1 MTNLKVTYK
10 KTQSLIPY
18 AMNARSHSERQIAQL
33 AASIKEFGFT
43 NPILIDPSGTVVAG
57 HGRLL
62 AAEKLGL
69 EKVPT
74 ISLANLTEAQIKAY
88 VIADNNL
95 ALNSTW
101 DDDKLMVELE
111 RLQEMNFN
119 TDLLGWDELPSF
131 VSTPDYNILG
141 DHDVTD
147 ELAAMT
153 NGVRKSIMIDFEPED
168 YEEAFE
174 LVRWWRQRDAYVGYM
189 LLDFLRQEKRKHES
203 H

>member
-18 AMNARSHSERQIAQL
+18 AMNARSHSEQQIAQL

-43 NPILIDPSGTVVAG
+43 NPILVDPGGTVVAG
-57 HGRLL
+57 HGRLM

-74 ISLANLTEAQIKAY
+74 ISLENLTEAQIKAY

-111 RLQEMNFN
+111 RLQELNFN
-119 TDLLGWDELPSF
+119 TDLLGWDELPTF
-131 VSTPDYNILG
+131 VSTPDYSVLG
-141 DHDVTD
+141 EHDITA

-153 NGVRKSIMIDFEPED
+153 NGVRKAIQIDFEPD
-168 YEEAFE
+168 HYEEAYD
-174 LVRWWRQRDAYVGYM
+174 LIRWWRQRDAYVGYM
-189 LLDFLRQEKRKHES
+189 LLEFLRQEKQKHES